1 MLLPLIGL
9 GTISFAAFMLQRGDN
24 RRFLNALYFLLFVAT
39 ASVFMVMLDPAHHVF
54 FWAMVGIVAL
64 NFAAS
69 HMSVLKKPFVRSL
82 VPLISFVGMAFLL
95 KDRTY
100 DLLGQQGVFI
110 NKFLLTG
117 LVLTTLGYE
126 IARVKVAAI
135 RRFFGEI
142 SEEDTVRAVL
152 LFVTGASIFLC
163 NLEAGGLGLL
173 ALAAVFLSTS
183 FYREDG
189 VKELSVPLLAF
200 ALLPILMN
208 RGATPHANLLDGD
221 VLEGLFFGAFAM
233 FFIQKLWSAE
243 KRSMLLLLVTYS
255 LGAALALG
263 VLFLS
268 TQFTKMGG
276 MDAFVGVLVGASLV
290 QAIMGKDFAGAS
302 FIPLL
307 IVGGM
312 ILPRFMVNEE
322 EAAFAQDT
330 TVVVDEN
337 GQVVEPAAL
346 ALAEIAGSY
355 QIFADSSRVTFELG
369 EGGETKGA
377 FKKVGG
383 KVTIGEDPSTSTFD
397 VTLEM
402 SNFTTFNKIRD
413 ESLFGPD
420 YFNAEKN
427 PTMQYV
433 GSKMVSKGENVWE
446 LQGEFKMLGVKK
458 ALPILVKRIDV
469 EGRKI
474 LVGSGTVDRTQ
485 FGMAPSSSEGNVV
498 SFEFKIELK

>member
-9 GTISFAAFMLQRGDN
+9 GTISFAAFMLQRGEN
-24 RRFLNALYFLLFVAT
+24 RRYLNTLNFLLFAAT
-39 ASVFMVMLDPAHHVF
+39 AAVFLVILDPAHHIF
-54 FWAMVGIVAL
+54 FWAMLGLVAL

-69 HMSVLKKPFVRSL
+69 HLSALQKPFVRSL
-82 VPLISFVGMAFLL
+82 VPLISVVGLAFIL

-100 DLLGQQGVFI
+100 DFLGQQGVFV
-110 NKFLLTG
+110 NKFLMTG
-117 LVLTTLGYE
+117 LVLTALGYE
-126 IARVKVAAI
+126 LARIKWMAI
-135 RRFFGEI
+135 QKFFGGVI
-142 SEEDTVRAVL
+142 EEDVLRAVL
-152 LFVTGASIFLC
+152 LFFAGASIFLC

-173 ALAAVFLSTS
+173 ALAAVYLSAS
-183 FYREDG
+183 FYRESG
-189 VKELSVPLLAF
+189 MKELTVPLLAF
-200 ALLPILMN
+200 AILPVLMY
-208 RGATPHANLLDGD
+208 RSATSHANLLDGD
-221 VLEGLFFGAFAM
+221 VLEGLFFGAFSM
-233 FFIQKLWSAE
+233 FLIQKLWGAE
-243 KRSMLLLLVTYS
+243 KRSMLLLVLTYG
-255 LGAALALG
+255 LGVALALG

-290 QAIMGKDFAGAS
+290 QALIGKDFAGAS

-312 ILPRFMVNEE
+312 ILPKFMVNEE
-322 EAAFAQDT
+322 EAAFVQDT

-337 GQVVEPAAL
+337 GQVVEPTVL
-346 ALAEIAGSY
+346 ALADIAGAY
-355 QIFADSSRVTFELG
+355 QILADSSRITFELG

-377 FKKVGG
+377 FKKVKGS
-383 KVTIGEDPSTSTFD
+383 VTIGEDPSTSSFD

-402 SNFTTFNKIRD
+402 ANFTTFNKIRD

-427 PTMQYV
+427 PTMQYT
-433 GSKMVSKGENVWE
+433 GTKMVSKGENVWE
-446 LQGEFKMLGVKK
+446 LQGDFKMLGVKK

-469 EGRKI
+469 EGRKVLI
-474 LVGSGTVDRTQ
+474 GSGTVDRTQ

-498 SFEFKIELK
+498 SFEFQIELK

>member
-1 MLLPLIGL
+1 MLLPLIGM
-9 GTISFAAFMLQRGDN
+9 GTISFAAFIFQRGEN

-39 ASVFMVMLDPAHHVF
+39 ASVFLVILDPAHHVF
-54 FWAMVGIVAL
+54 FWAMVGVVAL

-69 HMSVLKKPFVRSL
+69 HLSVLQKPFIRSL
-82 VPLISFVGMAFLL
+82 VPLISVVGMAFLL

-117 LVLTTLGYE
+117 LVLTALGYE
-126 IARVKVAAI
+126 LARVKVQAI
-135 RRFFGEI
+135 RKFFGGIAED
-142 SEEDTVRAVL
+142 DTVRAVL
-152 LFVTGASIFLC
+152 LFVTGASLFLC

-173 ALAAVFLSTS
+173 A
-183 FYREDG
+183 
-189 VKELSVPLLAF
+189 F
-200 ALLPILMN
+200 ALLPILMD

-221 VLEGLFFGAFAM
+221 VLEGLFFGAFSM
-233 FFIQKLWSAE
+233 FFIQKLWTAE
-243 KRSMLLLLVTYS
+243 KRSMVLLVLMYG
-255 LGAALALG
+255 LGLALAMG

-276 MDAFVGVLVGASLV
+276 MDAFVGVLVGASIV
-290 QAIMGKDFAGAS
+290 QALIGKDFTGAS

-312 ILPRFMVNEE
+312 ILPKFMVNEE
-322 EAAFAQDT
+322 EAAFEQDT

-337 GQVVEPAAL
+337 GKVIEPSVVD
-346 ALAEIAGSY
+346 LAEIAGTY
-355 QIFADSSRVTFELG
+355 QILADSSRITFELG

-377 FKKVGG
+377 FKKVAGN
-383 KVTIGEDPSTSTFD
+383 VSIGEDPGASTFD

-427 PTMQYV
+427 PTMQYT

-458 ALPILVKRIDV
+458 LLPILVKRIDI

-474 LVGSGTVDRTQ
+474 LIGSGTVDRTQ